1 MTATNDRYARHR
13 PLLSDQGMRRLRS
26 ARVLLVGAGGLGCNV
41 AMLLV
46 RLGIATLIIRDPG
59 VIDAPDLN
67 RQVLYTPA
75 DLGRPKVEVA
85 RQRLHEINPDVE
97 LEVRQERITGSSR
110 LPHADICFD
119 CLDSFGARAALE
131 AALQNAAEGSR
142 TAGREAGDQNAAAA
156 GGLPLIHGGAEG
168 WFGQVSTLAPG
179 GGGYRAVF
187 GPGFDERAHQEAE
200 GKPIMPHVVALVA
213 AAQVAEFVRWCDAGT
228 GAMLVGRILVIDG
241 MHQQHEIIT
250 LQS

>member
-1 MTATNDRYARHR
+1 M
-13 PLLSDQGMRRLRS
+13 QRLRS
-26 ARVLLVGAGGLGCNV
+26 TRVVLAGAGGLGSNV

-59 VIDAPDLN
+59 VLDAPDLN

-85 RQRLHEINPDVE
+85 RQRLYDINPDVE
-97 LEVRQERITGSSR
+97 LEVRQERITRSSR
-110 LPHADICFD
+110 LPNADICFD
-119 CLDSFGARAALE
+119 CLDSFGSRAALE
-131 AALQNAAEGSR
+131 VALQNAPEGSR
-142 TAGREAGDQNAAAA
+142 AAGCDAGDQNAATLR
-156 GGLPLIHGGAEG
+156 GLPLPLIHGGAEG

-187 GPGFDERAHQEAE
+187 GPGFDERADEEAE

-228 GAMLVGRILVIDG
+228 DAMLVGRILVIDG
-241 MHQQHEIIT
+241 MHQHHEIIT